1 MIFVKIR
8 DMKLIEQGEK
18 ISLAELSKMSEKM
31 FGGLVKAVVDT
42 AEESM
47 LVDMEMHADG
57 EQELLRMDSQQP
69 NLWGINIH
77 PQSVGDDFLEF
88 DSVINLRPSQDNRSR
103 GVDNPEV
110 QKKIKKIVNQ
120 LIAK

>member
-1 MIFVKIR
+1 
-8 DMKLIEQGEK
+8 MKLIEQGEK
-18 ISLAELSKMSEKM
+18 ISLAELSKMSEKI

-42 AEESM
+42 AKESM

-57 EQELLRMDSQQP
+57 EQELLRAGSQQP

-120 LIAK
+120 